1 MATTA
6 FGVND
11 PLAVKLWSKKL
22 MYEALKETWISKFI
36 GKGSDSL
43 IQIMPETGKEAAD
56 KVTYGLRVLLTGDGV
71 TGDGTLEGNEEALA
85 FFSDSVVINQLRHAV
100 RSAGKMSEQRVPYSV
115 REEARQG
122 LSDWLAEK
130 YDVSFFNQITGNT
143 NQTTT
148 QFIGLNTVTAPDAAH
163 ALFVGDAA
171 SETSLTN
178 STSSAFSLTLID
190 KAKLTAKLASPMI
203 RPVRVNGENK
213 YVMFIHPYAHYQLR
227 TQSATGQYM
236 DIQKAAMSAKNESNN
251 PIYTGA
257 IGEYAGV
264 ILHEATRIPWG
275 TVATNTFSPQNYLA
289 NASVARNVLCG
300 AQSAVM
306 AFGQN
311 TSTGL
316 QASWKE
322 ELFDYGNQLGV
333 AAGVIYGL
341 KKTIYNAKDFGT
353 VTVSTYSPAP

>member
-1 MATTA
+1 MANTA

-22 MYEALKETWISKFI
+22 MYESLKETWISKFI

-43 IQIMPETGKEAAD
+43 IQIMPETGKQAGD
-56 KVTYGLRVLLTGDGV
+56 QVTFGLRVLLTGDGV
-71 TGDGTLEGNEEALA
+71 TGDATLEGNEEALS
-85 FFSDSVVINQLRHAV
+85 FYSDSAVINQLRHAV
-100 RSAGKMSEQRVPYSV
+100 RSAGKMSEQRVPYSI

-122 LSDWLAEK
+122 LSDWLAER
-130 YDVSFFNQITGNT
+130 YDISFFNQITGNT
-143 NQTTT
+143 NATTT
-148 QFIGLNTVTAPDAAH
+148 QYIGLNTVTAPDAAH
-163 ALFVGDAA
+163 AIFPGDAGSEA
-171 SETSLTN
+171 SCTTSG
-178 STSSAFSLTLID
+178 SSAFVLTLID
-190 KAKLTAKLASPMI
+190 KAKLTAKLNSPMI
-203 RPVRVNGENK
+203 RPLRVGGEDK

-227 TQSATGQYM
+227 TQSSTGQYM
-236 DIQKAAMSAKNESNN
+236 DIQKAAMMGGQISKN

-257 IGEYAGV
+257 IGEYGGV
-264 ILHEATRIPWG
+264 ILHEAVRIPWG
-275 TVATNTFSPQNYLA
+275 TSATNTFSPQNYLA
-289 NASVARNVLCG
+289 TASVARNVLCG

-333 AAGVIYGL
+333 AAGVTYGL
-341 KKTIYNAKDFGT
+341 KKTIFNSKDFGT